1 MRKIEF
7 ETDDEVYSF
16 DIPENWKE
24 VTVEQFCKIMEA
36 QEVAESKNQ
45 IMASVKMIT
54 AITNIP
60 ENILMMTNVDEIKK
74 ISECLDFLDTEL
86 ESTES
91 DQVEV
96 DGETYYIKKDFNDLN
111 MGEVITIETIIEQ
124 TNNNM
129 FKAFDQLLCIFLRK
143 KKENGKLET
152 FQTEHLLRADIF
164 KKVAVADIYQTLVF
178 FSSGSPLSGNN
189 MKESSESQ

>member
-24 VTVEQFCKIMEA
+24 VTVEQFCKIIVV
-36 QEVAESKNQ
+36 QEMAEDNP
-45 IMASVKMIT
+45 ILASVKMIT

-60 ENILMMTNVDEIKK
+60 EDILMMTSLDDIKT
-74 ISECLDFLDTEL
+74 ISECFDFL
-86 ESTES
+86 STEIETNDV
-91 DQVEV
+91 DQVEIE
-96 DGETYYIKKDFNDLN
+96 GEIYFIKKDFNDLN

-124 TNNNM
+124 TNDNM

-164 KKVAVADIYQTLVF
+164 KKVPVADIYQTLVF
-178 FSSGSPLSGNN
+178 FSNGSPLLGNN
-189 MKESSESQ
+189 MKESSESQK